1 MIRKPGSD
9 DGILEKLRGA
19 FKNCSATKEPPKETT
34 SVSLYKISLSDYH
47 PTPDTWDS
55 KRDKIMKSLWVYR
68 PPSLQ
73 TQLLE
78 DRDVQQVAFKAPHLL
93 TRLAK
98 PFEFGADPYFSK
110 GYFEPFE
117 RRHRP
122 VTLVAFRKNGK
133 SGYMPRRSVTK
144 HDSSEIAELQSPYN
158 EIGSLWQEEP
168 SVYST

>member
-1 MIRKPGSD
+1 MNCFSVTFFLVLIIDIVSL
-9 DGILEKLRGA
+9 LET
-19 FKNCSATKEPPKETT
+19 TKEQPKETS
-34 SVSLYKISLSDYH
+34 SVTASYKISHNDYH
-47 PTPDTWDS
+47 PTPDTWDT
-55 KRDKIMKSLWVYR
+55 KQDKMMKSLWVYR

-78 DRDVQQVAFKAPHLL
+78 DHDVEQVAYKAPHLL
-93 TRLAK
+93 TKLAK

-122 VTLVAFRKNGK
+122 VTLVAFRKNG
-133 SGYMPRRSVTK
+133 YMPRRSVIK
-144 HDSSEIAELQSPYN
+144 RESSEIAELQSPYN
-158 EIGSLWQEEP
+158 EIGRLWQEEP